1 MKHLMRLSLGAAAAV
16 ALVAAGPTARA
27 EYPEKPIQF
36 VIPFGA
42 GGGADIE
49 GRLLA
54 KEMAKILGQ
63 PVVAVNKPGGGGA
76 ITYTYVKNAKPDG
89 YTVAWNSTSI
99 VTTTNIGN
107 VPFDYT
113 ALDHIGQVEF
123 QPMPF
128 VVKAGSKWKS
138 FKEFAAEC
146 RANPNRL
153 KIAFAGIGSA
163 THLAAIALTQ
173 AANCKAI
180 MLPVKAPQRNA
191 KVLSGEADA
200 AMHIFTNPL
209 KLVKAGK
216 LRFLVITSAKRSPA
230 VPDVPTAK
238 ELGLGVELD
247 LFRGLSVP
255 KGTPPGVRAILADA
269 MVRAARSPAFQ
280 DRAKKIGFTIQTLGV
295 AAFERKLAKVDKEV
309 KAVMKSAGL
318 YRSKAKK

>member
-1 MKHLMRLSLGAAAAV
+1 MKILKTMLLSTAAAAMLFS
-16 ALVAAGPTARA
+16 APAKA
-27 EYPEKPIQF
+27 EWPEKSIEF

-54 KEMAKILGQ
+54 KEMSKILGQ
-63 PVVAVNKPGGGGA
+63 PVVPVNKPGGGGA

-99 VTTTNIGN
+99 LTTTNIGN
-107 VPFDYT
+107 VPFDYN

-128 VVKAGSKWKS
+128 VVKSDSRWKG
-138 FKEFAAEC
+138 FKDFAAEC
-146 RANPNRL
+146 RANPNKL
-153 KIAFAGIGSA
+153 KIAFAGFGSA

-173 AANCKAI
+173 AAGCKAI
-180 MLPVKAPQRNA
+180 MLPVKGPQRNA

-200 AMHIFTNPL
+200 AVHIFINPL
-209 KLVKAGK
+209 KLVRAGK
-216 LRFLVITSAKRSPA
+216 LRFLVITSGKRNAA

-238 ELGLGVELD
+238 ELGYDVELD

-255 KGTPPGVRAILADA
+255 KGTPAAIKAKLEDA
-269 MVRAARSPAFQ
+269 MIKAANSASFKA
-280 DRAKKIGFTIQTLGV
+280 RAKKLAFTLAPLGSKDFT
-295 AAFERKLAKVDKEV
+295 AKLV
-309 KAVMKSAGL
+309 KANAQVVKIMKAAGL